1 MMATVE
7 PHRATAPSSEEYVL
21 CSGGQ
26 LRLLEIRDAATVK
39 AKKKWE
45 AAPEILHGG
54 EGSDCPGDA
63 IMDIGKDDLA
73 RDIRAAKR
81 RWLSG
86 TGLSQEPTSLQ
97 YGIEECLEFPFTAKV
112 WLPDDTTLKVK
123 VTGFRQ
129 GRTAASDRGRGSD
142 FKYLDQDLLIPCLD
156 VSHYLACQ
164 TQAPGAPYI
173 GGLLGSRQ
181 KARFIQYLGQELLV
195 PTDAFVDELSDPD
208 QLGDEWIHSS
218 EAVPAKVFA
227 VLREFYNSSIF
238 TNIRSLGDIWCDL
251 RYDVGDK
258 EQKKEKRKVAAAMK
272 KDYIN
277 NPPKI
282 KKIKSFPKVD
292 TYERQWNV
300 LTSAYPLMQT
310 SLAYHTYLSSVSQ
323 FPFEVKL
330 KYGGGIVT
338 ATGMVPYQANK
349 YFQESRGVYV
359 TINLQSNASGE
370 PPRKKSKNCSTK
382 QVAVSV
388 HGVEACDSTPEPV
401 KRYLEDIDTL
411 MGQQGLCVDKW
422 RFEQCNLLP
431 KNMYSGGWRY

>member
-1 MMATVE
+1 MRFGGNCDHRISPGPSGPHFEQNFDQRRPRQTSSRFSSNFLLNLRLDLQIIEADKMMATVE

-81 RWLSG
+81 S
-86 TGLSQEPTSLQ
+86 
-97 YGIEECLEFPFTAKV
+97 IEECLEFPFTAKV

-129 GRTAASDRGRGSD
+129 GEDGSER
-142 FKYLDQDLLIPCLD
+142 
-156 VSHYLACQ
+156 
-164 TQAPGAPYI
+164 PGTGI
-173 GGLLGSRQ
+173 GFQ
-181 KARFIQYLGQELLV
+181 VQYLGQELLV

-208 QLGDEWIHSS
+208 QLDDDWIHSS

-330 KYGGGIVT
+330 KYGGGIVM

-359 TINLQSNASGE
+359 TIDLQSTASGE